1 MKLNKSVFLA
11 FVMLIVVGSVLR
23 VAGYAP
29 QIAMGIFGAAVISD
43 KRLAFILPLLSMFLS
58 DVLYEV
64 LYRSGYMEYGGIYE
78 GQLLNYLALAGITL
92 LGFLARNLNWARIA
106 AVTVAAPFV
115 YFLVSNFMV
124 WAGGGGLQRPKTFD
138 GLMMCFNDGWPF
150 FKSSLAH
157 TLVFSAILFGGY
169 YLIQRFVINRKELA

>member
-11 FVMLIVVGSVLR
+11 FGLLIVIGSVLR

-43 KRLAFILPLLSMFLS
+43 RRLAFILPLVSMFLS

-64 LYRSGYMEYGGIYE
+64 LYQAGLMEYGGIYE
-78 GQLLNYLALAGITL
+78 GQLVNYLALAGITL
-92 LGFLARNLNWARIA
+92 LGFLARNLHWARIA
-106 AVTVAAPFV
+106 AVTVTAPFV
-115 YFLVSNFMV
+115 YFLVSNFTV

-138 GLMMCFNDGWPF
+138 GLMMCLNDGWPF
-150 FKSSLAH
+150 FKTSLAY
-157 TLVFSAILFGGY
+157 TIVFSAILFGTY
-169 YLIQRFVINRKELA
+169 FLVKKLATNRKQLA